1 MGYYSSVAEYMLLTY
16 ISWDAVQVYRM
27 CMSLGAGGQ
36 AFLCPEGTKFNQRTL
51 VCDHARRVKCSEA
64 SSFFHRN
71 LIIHEASM
79 KVDRLNSSKKK
90 TANKEQQGNFFST

>member
-1 MGYYSSVAEYMLLTY
+1 
-16 ISWDAVQVYRM
+16 
-27 CMSLGAGGQ
+27 MSRGAGGQ

-90 TANKEQQGNFFST
+90 TANKEQQGNFLIVVNCAVSRKITNAKSLQKKYC